1 MGMYIAIDL
10 KSFYASV
17 ECAARGLDPLTAR
30 LVVADEERTDKTI
43 CLAVSPALK
52 ALGVPGRP
60 RLFEVYEKLREVK
73 ARTGRDVDFLV
84 ARPQMA
90 LYVETSA
97 KIYGIYLKYVS
108 PEDIHVYSIDEVFID
123 ASRYTKPLKLTARQ
137 LAIAMIRDVLRQT
150 GITATAGLGTNLYLA
165 KIAMDIVAKKAKPD
179 RDGVRVA
186 ELDEQSYRRLLWDH
200 RPITDFWQVAG
211 GISARLAALGVFTMG
226 DLARLSL
233 RDEAVLYRVF
243 GVDAEILI
251 DHAWGEESC
260 TMADIKAYRPTD
272 CSRSTG
278 QVLSRPYRY
287 DEARI
292 VLREMA
298 EELALD
304 LTARELV
311 AEAVVLHVGYD
322 RDNAGWD
329 GATKNDHYGRRVPVS
344 AHGTQPLGAPTDALS
359 RVTGAALTLFDR
371 IVNRELAV
379 RRLNL
384 TAIRLSDG
392 ATRTEQTDL
401 FSDWER
407 ERRESALQRA
417 VLDVHRKYGKNALLK
432 GYDFLDGA
440 TARERNGQIGG
451 HRK

>member
-1 MGMYIAIDL
+1 MFICIDL

-84 ARPQMA
+84 ARPRMG

-123 ASRYTKPLKLTARQ
+123 ASRYTRPLKLTTRQ
-137 LAIAMIRDVLRQT
+137 LTVTMIRDVLRQT

-165 KIAMDIVAKKAKPD
+165 KIAMDIVAKRAEPD
-179 RDGVRVA
+179 RDGVRLA

-278 QVLSRPYRY
+278 QVLSRPYRF

-322 RDNAGWD
+322 RENTGWD
-329 GATKNDHYGRRVPVS
+329 GATRADHYGRRVPVS
-344 AHGTQPLGAPTDALS
+344 AHGTQALGAPTDALS
-359 RVTGAALTLFDR
+359 RVAGAALTLFDR
-371 IVNRELAV
+371 IVNRELTV

-392 ATRTEQTDL
+392 ACRAEQTDL

-432 GYDFLDGA
+432 GHDFLDGA